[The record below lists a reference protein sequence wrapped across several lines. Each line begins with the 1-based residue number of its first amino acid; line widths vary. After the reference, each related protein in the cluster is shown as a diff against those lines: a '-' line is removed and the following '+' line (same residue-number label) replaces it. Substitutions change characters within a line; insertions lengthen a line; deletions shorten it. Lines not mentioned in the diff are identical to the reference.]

1 MALRCS
7 DILLKVNKLLRGMI
21 ILIDGRK
28 ANTKPRLNLIFLFY
42 IKEGDISRSVDRDM
56 DY

>member
-1 MALRCS
+1 
-7 DILLKVNKLLRGMI
+7 MI